1 MSLINREAS
10 IAKFRA
16 FLSPESPEWLL
27 CFHGLNGLGKT
38 TLLKH
43 LHTLEL
49 QTAPVWIDFDL
60 KSYRDYHDTVL
71 EALETALRSRDLP
84 PEPWAVYERERDK
97 IAERAARDR
106 IVASQTNLAI
116 AGSTISNVSQSMI
129 VNMEEGLARIELEAA
144 RAHARIWLDL
154 AQHLDGVFVILI
166 DHWDSL
172 VQRGS
177 PDFRAWMTQDVLLA
191 AHQRLP
197 NLRVVVASDQ
207 PLREPGLD
215 EGVANVEL
223 PPLSREHAEQL
234 MLAGGLGDPQIQA
247 AIFERTGGNPLLLN
261 LVITLWQEDPSLD
274 LTALVQGLSVRAASE
289 WLLGRISERLADPR
303 SRAVLERGVILVNWT
318 RDVLAAVC
326 ERDDLDF
333 SWYRAFTAY
342 PFVQEAVGQPGLKTF
357 IRTVREIQIGQLW
370 RDNRPMFRGTHANAY
385 RWYTCHDD
393 FEVSA

>member
-10 IAKFRA
+10 VARFKA

-43 LHTLEL
+43 LPTLEL
-49 QTAPVWIDFDL
+49 PTTPVWIDFDL

-71 EALETALRSRDLP
+71 ETLETALRSRGLP
-84 PEPWAVYERERDK
+84 SDSWTVYERERDK
-97 IAERAARDR
+97 IAKWAGRDR
-106 IVASQTNLAI
+106 IVASQTNLAV

-144 RAHARIWLDL
+144 RAYTRAWLGL
-154 AQHLDGVFVILI
+154 AQYLEEPLVILI

-177 PDFRAWMTQDVLLA
+177 TDFRAWMAQDVLLA

-197 NLRVVVASDQ
+197 GLKVVVASDR

-215 EGVANVEL
+215 EGLVNMEL
-223 PPLSREHAEQL
+223 PPLSREHAGQL
-234 MLAGGLGDPQIQA
+234 MLEGELETPQVQA

-261 LVITLWQEDPSLD
+261 LAITLWQEDPDLD
-274 LTALVQGLSVRAASE
+274 LTDLVQGLSVRAASE
-289 WLLGRISERLADPR
+289 WLLGRIGERLADPR
-303 SRAVLERGVILVNWT
+303 SRAVLERGVILIIWT
-318 RDVLAAVC
+318 RDVLEAVC
-326 ERDDLDF
+326 ERHDLDL
-333 SWYRAFTAY
+333 SWYRDFTAY
-342 PFVQEAVGQPGLKTF
+342 PFVQDAPSQPGLKTF
-357 IRTVREIQIGQLW
+357 IRSVREIQIGQLW
-370 RDNRPMFRGTHANAY
+370 HNHRRLFHKTHANALQ
-385 RWYTCHDD
+385 WYTDQKG
-393 FEVSA
+393 F

>member
-1 MSLINREAS
+1 MRLINREAA
-10 IAKFRA
+10 IARFEA

-43 LHTLEL
+43 LRTLVP
-49 QTAPVWIDFDL
+49 QSAPVWLDFDL

-71 EALETALRSRDLP
+71 EALETALRSHDLP
-84 PEPWAVYERERDK
+84 PEPWTVYERERDR
-97 IAERAARDR
+97 IAEWAARDR
-106 IVASQTNLAI
+106 IVASQTNLAV
-116 AGSTISNVSQSMI
+116 AGSTISNVSQSMV
-129 VNMEEGLARIELEAA
+129 VNVEAGLARIELEAA
-144 RAHARIWLDL
+144 RAHARAWLDL
-154 AQHLDGVFVILI
+154 AQHLDELLVLLI

-177 PDFRAWMTQDVLLA
+177 PDFCAWMAQDVLLA
-191 AHQRLP
+191 VHQRLP

-207 PLREPGLD
+207 PLREPGFD

-223 PPLSREHAEQL
+223 PPLSREHAAQL
-234 MLAGGLGDPQIQA
+234 MRAGGLEDPQIQA

-261 LVITLWQEDPSLD
+261 LAITLWQEEPSID
-274 LTALVQGLSVRAASE
+274 LTGLVQGLSVRAASE
-289 WLLGRISERLADPR
+289 WLLGRISERLTDPR

-342 PFVQEAVGQPGLKTF
+342 PFVQDTPGQPGLKTF
-357 IRTVREIQIGQLW
+357 IRTVREIQISQLW
-370 RDNRPMFRGTHANAY
+370 RDSRAMFRGTHGNAY
-385 RWYTCHDD
+385 QWYAGHDD

>member
-43 LHTLEL
+43 LCTLEL

-144 RAHARIWLDL
+144 RAHARTWLDL
-154 AQHLDGVFVILI
+154 AQHLDGIFVILI

-177 PDFRAWMTQDVLLA
+177 PDFRAWMAQDVLLA
-191 AHQRLP
+191 AHRRLP

-207 PLREPGLD
+207 PLCEPGLD
-215 EGVANVEL
+215 EGMANIEL
-223 PPLSREHAEQL
+223 PLLSREHAEQL
-234 MLAGGLGDPQIQA
+234 MHEGGLDAPHVQA

-261 LVITLWQEDPSLD
+261 LAITLWQEDPGLD
-274 LTALVQGLSVRAASE
+274 LTGLVQGLSVRAASE
-289 WLLGRISERLADPR
+289 WFLGRISERLADPR
-303 SRAVLERGVILVNWT
+303 SRAVLERGVILVTWT
-318 RDVLAAVC
+318 RDVLEAVC

-333 SWYRAFTAY
+333 SWYRVFAAY
-342 PFVQEAVGQPGLKTF
+342 PFVQDAPDQPGLKTF
-357 IRTVREIQIGQLW
+357 IRTVREIQISQLW
-370 RDNRPMFRGTHANAY
+370 RDDRRLFHKTHANAY
-385 RWYTCHDD
+385 RWYTGQSG